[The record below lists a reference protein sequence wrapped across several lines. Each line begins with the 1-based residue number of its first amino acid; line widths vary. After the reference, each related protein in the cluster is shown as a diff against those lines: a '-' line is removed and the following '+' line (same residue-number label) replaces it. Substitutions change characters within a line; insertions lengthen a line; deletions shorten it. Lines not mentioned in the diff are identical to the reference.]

1 MILNIILAS
10 ALFIAIG
17 RFASNV
23 VGYQGRWWM
32 CWIIGALGIDIG
44 NKIYSIGYWGGPVFG
59 ILILL
64 AITGALS
71 IAMAWCLKHDRVIG
85 VWLRRAFEWTKKR
98 ITEYK
103 RTH

>member
-17 RFASNV
+17 QFASNV

-32 CWIIGALGIDIG
+32 SWVIGALGIDLG
-44 NKIYSIGYWGGPVFG
+44 NRIYSIGYWGGPVFG

-64 AITGALS
+64 AIVGALS
-71 IAMAWCLKHDRVIG
+71 IAMAWCLKHDREIG
-85 VWLRRAFEWTKKR
+85 VWLRKAIEWARTKIAEHK
-98 ITEYK
+98 
-103 RTH
+103 